1 MRGFALFPLIALAGC
16 ASAGAG
22 GPSLAPRSAE
32 AIDPRVPVPDPP
44 VQATPS
50 ADLVR
55 ELDALVAQAL
65 AGDEAF
71 RAAAANADRLAGA
84 AGAPQSE
91 SWILAQQA
99 LSAAVAARAP
109 VTRAMGDID
118 SIAARR
124 IQQLGGIGA
133 ADLAAIQSASA
144 RVQSIDSAEAA
155 AIDRLQARLA
165 G

>member
-1 MRGFALFPLIALAGC
+1 MRGFALLPLIALAGC
-16 ASAGAG
+16 SASG
-22 GPSLAPRSAE
+22 GGSPPLAPRAAE
-32 AIDPRVPVPDPP
+32 AIDPRVPVPDPAA
-44 VQATPS
+44 QAAPS

-55 ELDALVAQAL
+55 ELDSLVARAV

-71 RAAAANADRLAGA
+71 RAAAANADLLAAA

-133 ADLAAIQSASA
+133 ADLAAIQAASK
-144 RVQSIDSAEAA
+144 RVHAIDSGEAA
-155 AIDRLQARLA
+155 TIDRLQARLA